1 MKIRRFLVAILAA
14 FFGLS
19 LTLTTAQ
26 PRAAA
31 SAAQPVPVNA
41 VDAQQTNTCQTI
53 LTRAMEALNNNCS
66 NLDRNKA
73 CYGNNAV
80 DAELQNPT
88 VKFNTLG
95 DKAPI
100 QAIRRIVTSP
110 LDLQQGTWGLSLLK
124 LQANLPDTMPGQN
137 VLFLIFGNIT
147 LDNTSG
153 NMQAFYFT
161 SGLGAPAC
169 KEAPRDGILV
179 RSPNHT
185 EVTFTA
191 NGVQV
196 TIASTVILRA
206 ERNKSLDISLVE
218 GHARVTT
225 PQGSTTLQ
233 PGQTA
238 SIPMG
243 GSSGLEPVSKP
254 SVPAATASDP
264 ALPAVITAT
273 EKFSP
278 PHAPINVSIEGCIT
292 KINGNKATINGQDV
306 QFASNDPVMSKAK
319 PGDCVQIEGSI
330 ETPADSASASPDKG
344 AVIAKTSK
352 PNHPTNPSGSNAG
365 GNNAANGN
373 GGGNG
378 QGNNGN
384 GNGGGNGSN
393 SGGNGQGNNGNG
405 NGNGGGNG
413 SNGGGNGQ
421 GNNGN
426 GNGGGDGSNGGGN
439 GQGNN
444 GNGNGN
450 GGNGNGGGGGG
461 GNGQGN
467 NGNGNGNGGGNGSN
481 GGGNGQGNN
490 GNGNGNGGGKKN

>member
-1 MKIRRFLVAILAA
+1 MNIRRSLAVTLTA
-14 FFGLS
+14 FFGLT
-19 LTLTTAQ
+19 LTLTTVQ
-26 PRAAA
+26 PRAQA
-31 SAAQPVPVNA
+31 SVVQPAPVNEA
-41 VDAQQTNTCQTI
+41 DAQQTNTCQAI
-53 LTRAMEALNNNCS
+53 LTRAMESLNNNCN

-88 VKFNTLG
+88 VKFNALG

-161 SGLGAPAC
+161 SGLGTPAC

-206 ERNKSLDISLVE
+206 ERNKSFDISLVE
-218 GHARVTT
+218 GHARITT

-243 GSSGLEPVSKP
+243 GSSGLEPTGKP
-254 SVPAATASDP
+254 SVPVATAADP
-264 ALPAVITAT
+264 ALPTVITST

-292 KINGNKATINGQDV
+292 KINGNSATINGQDV

-330 ETPADSASASPDKG
+330 ETSSDSVLPGQGQG
-344 AVIAKTSK
+344 AVITKTSK
-352 PNHPTNPSGSNAG
+352 PNRPTNPSGSNAG

-384 GNGGGNGSN
+384 GNGNGGGN
-393 SGGNGQGNNGNG
+393 GNNGNG
-405 NGNGGGNG
+405 NGNGGGN
-413 SNGGGNGQ
+413 
-421 GNNGN
+421 
-426 GNGGGDGSNGGGN
+426 GSNGGGN

-490 GNGNGNGGGKKN
+490 GNGNGNGGGNGSNGGGNGQGNNGNGNGNGGGNKN